1 MLSISSSSN
10 SKLNQILQ
18 TQPRKSNLAFVQLH
32 GNSPTDFRASDRA
45 GLGIK
50 YAGQLNP
57 FRLSLLSPPSRYQYF
72 SAAFCINSNYTHEWG
87 IFIWSDRISGHYAA
101 PSAPDSP
108 CLASSRLS
116 MGNNQHPPA
125 IWRHTLLC
133 IPCTSETLE
142 WARMTTA
149 GFLMFPLT
157 FSW

>member
-57 FRLSLLSPPSRYQYF
+57 FRLSLLSPTSRYQYF

-101 PSAPDSP
+101 PSPP
-108 CLASSRLS
+108 TRLASSVHGQQSTSASHLET
-116 MGNNQHPPA
+116 H
-125 IWRHTLLC
+125 IVVYTLHFRG
-133 IPCTSETLE
+133 TRVGSHD
-142 WARMTTA
+142 
-149 GFLMFPLT
+149 
-157 FSW
+157 

>member
-32 GNSPTDFRASDRA
+32 GNSPTDFRASVRPDLA
-45 GLGIK
+45 
-50 YAGQLNP
+50 LNMPGKLTP
-57 FRLSLLSPPSRYQYF
+57 FGCPCCVPPFPRYQYF

-108 CLASSRLS
+108 RLVCPWATINIRQPFGDTHCCLYPALQRHSS
-116 MGNNQHPPA
+116 
-125 IWRHTLLC
+125 
-133 IPCTSETLE
+133 
-142 WARMTTA
+142 
-149 GFLMFPLT
+149 GFA
-157 FSW
+157 

>member
-32 GNSPTDFRASDRA
+32 GNSPTDFRASVRA

-50 YAGQLNP
+50 YAGQVNL
-57 FRLSLLSPPSRYQYF
+57 FRLSLLCPPNYQYF

-101 PSAPDSP
+101 PSVPDSP
-108 CLASSRLS
+108 RLS

-133 IPCTSETLE
+133 IPCTSETLK
-142 WARMTTA
+142 WARMTRA
-149 GFLMFPLT
+149 GFLMFPLS
-157 FSW
+157 FIG

>member
-32 GNSPTDFRASDRA
+32 GNSPTDFRASVRP

-50 YAGQLNP
+50 YAGQVNP
-57 FRLSLLSPPSRYQYF
+57 FWLSLLSPPNYQYF

-108 CLASSRLS
+108 RLFCPWATINIRQPFGDTHCCVYPALQRHSSGLA
-116 MGNNQHPPA
+116 
-125 IWRHTLLC
+125 
-133 IPCTSETLE
+133 
-142 WARMTTA
+142 
-149 GFLMFPLT
+149 
-157 FSW
+157 